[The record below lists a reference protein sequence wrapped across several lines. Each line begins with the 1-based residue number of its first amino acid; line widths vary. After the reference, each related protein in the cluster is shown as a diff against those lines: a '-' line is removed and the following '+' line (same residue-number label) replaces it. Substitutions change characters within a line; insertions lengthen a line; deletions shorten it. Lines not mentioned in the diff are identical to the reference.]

1 MNISP
6 QKQLSFEL
14 FEFKNEQGKKSFLLS
29 EVIYE
34 KYINFKINE
43 TK

>member
-14 FEFKNEQGKKSFLLS
+14 FEFKNEERKNHFCYQK
-29 EVIYE
+29 
-34 KYINFKINE
+34 
-43 TK
+43 